1 MSAGA
6 DTVTAKHSSV
16 RNELINADDF
26 DVSILDSYPVL
37 KKTRKKLSRNL
48 VNVICA
54 FDIETSNLN
63 DIEQNVMYIWQMQ
76 IGLDHT
82 IIGRTW
88 EQFFD
93 LLIRMREHLHD
104 KWLVIYDHNLS
115 YEIQYLKGLY
125 DFENDEV
132 FCTDSRKVMK
142 CSMFDCFEF
151 RCSYYLTNM
160 SLDAFTKQMQV
171 ENQKLSGMDFDYSKI
186 RYPWTELSDQELAYC
201 VNDVKGLVQALYKYL
216 KANGDDLQTIPYTST
231 GFVRRDVRNAMM
243 TYNHQQL
250 QDMLPNTRVYR
261 LLRAAFRGGNTLS
274 NRWYT
279 GDIIEN
285 VRSVDITSSYPAVML
300 TCDFP
305 MSKFYRIPKARIS
318 DLKTYLNR
326 HVPLLINIALYNVDL
341 TSALKGAPYLS
352 RDKCSNI
359 IQGTYC
365 NGRVLRAAYL
375 ETVITDIDFRI
386 ILSEYK
392 WDAAE
397 VMDLYYSSYKP
408 LPEQIKKVIRKYYR
422 TKTELKGV
430 DMDSDPDNYLLYCI
444 DKAKL
449 NACYGM
455 CAQDPVKDV
464 IDFNGGKYE
473 PQNKELWQL
482 LKDSNRKAFLNYA
495 WGVWVTAWARYR
507 LQLMIDQADTNF
519 IYADT
524 DSVKFIGELDLT
536 EFNNKRIDESL
547 ANNAWAMDRKGIVH
561 HIGIF
566 EDDGCYKKFKT
577 LGAKKYV
584 YVDMNDQLHI
594 TIAGVN
600 KKLGAGELGKIE
612 NFKEGF
618 IFTRAGGTE
627 SVFNDDM
634 DYTIMVDGHQ
644 LHITDNVLIRDS
656 SYTLGITAEYEA
668 ILKGICDIK
677 YSDHNILGYYK
688 YKN

>member
-1 MSAGA
+1 
-6 DTVTAKHSSV
+6 
-16 RNELINADDF
+16 
-26 DVSILDSYPVL
+26 
-37 KKTRKKLSRNL
+37 
-48 VNVICA
+48 
-54 FDIETSNLN
+54 
-63 DIEQNVMYIWQMQ
+63 MYIWQMQ
-76 IGLDHT
+76 IGLNYT

-88 EQFFD
+88 EEFFE
-93 LLIRMREHLHD
+93 LLNRLKEHLHD

-125 DFENDEV
+125 EFENDEV

-160 SLDAFTKQMQV
+160 SLDAFLKQMHV
-171 ENQKLSGMDFDYSKI
+171 ENQKLSGLEFDYSKI
-186 RYPWTELSDQELAYC
+186 RYPWTELTDQELAYC
-201 VNDVKGLVQALYKYL
+201 INDVKGLVQALYKYL

-231 GFVRRDVRNAMM
+231 GFVRRDVRNAMA

-250 QDMLPNTRVYR
+250 QDMLPNTKVYK

-318 DLKTYLNR
+318 DLKTYLDR

-341 TSALKGAPYLS
+341 ISTFKGAPYLS

-365 NGRVLRAAYL
+365 NGRLLRAAYL

-386 ILSEYK
+386 ILSMYK

-397 VMDLYYSSYKP
+397 VNDLYYSSYKP
-408 LPEQIKKVIRKYYR
+408 LPEQFKKVIRKYYR

-430 DMDSDPDNYLLYCI
+430 DMDTDPDNYLLYCI

-449 NACYGM
+449 NASYGM

-482 LKDSNRKAFLNYA
+482 LKDSNRKAFLSYA
-495 WGVWVTAWARYR
+495 WGVWCTAWARYR

-536 EFNNKRIDESL
+536 AFNNDRIKESI
-547 ANNAWAMDRKGIVH
+547 ANEAYAMDRKGIVH

-566 EDDGCYKKFKT
+566 EDDGCYKQFKT

-600 KKLGAGELGKIE
+600 KRLGPAELGSIE

-618 IFTRAGGTE
+618 IFNKAGGTE

-634 DYTIMVDGHQ
+634 DDYIMVDGHK
-644 LHITDNVLIRDS
+644 LHITDNILIRDS

-677 YSDHNILGYYK
+677 YSDHSILGYYK
-688 YKN
+688 YKS

>member
-1 MSAGA
+1 
-6 DTVTAKHSSV
+6 
-16 RNELINADDF
+16 
-26 DVSILDSYPVL
+26 
-37 KKTRKKLSRNL
+37 
-48 VNVICA
+48 
-54 FDIETSNLN
+54 
-63 DIEQNVMYIWQMQ
+63 MYIWQMQ
-76 IGLDHT
+76 IGLNYT

-88 EQFFD
+88 EEFFD
-93 LLIRMREHLHD
+93 LLNRLKEHLHD
-104 KWLVIYDHNLS
+104 KWLVIYDQNLS

-125 DFENDEV
+125 EFENDEV

-160 SLDAFTKQMQV
+160 SLDAFLKQMHV
-171 ENQKLSGMDFDYSKI
+171 ENQKLSGLEFDYSKI
-186 RYPWTELSDQELAYC
+186 RYPWTELTDQELAYC
-201 VNDVKGLVQALYKYL
+201 INDVKGLVQALYKYL

-231 GFVRRDVRNAMM
+231 GFVRRDVRNAMA

-250 QDMLPNTRVYR
+250 QDMLPNTKVYK

-326 HVPLLINIALYNVDL
+326 HMPLLINIALYNVDL
-341 TSALKGAPYLS
+341 ISTFKGAPYLS

-386 ILSEYK
+386 ILSMYK

-408 LPEQIKKVIRKYYR
+408 LPEQFKKVIRKYYR

-449 NACYGM
+449 NASYGM

-482 LKDSNRKAFLNYA
+482 LKDSNRKAFLSYA
-495 WGVWVTAWARYR
+495 WGVWCTAWARYR

-536 EFNNKRIDESL
+536 AFNNDRIRESI
-547 ANNAWAMDRKGIVH
+547 ANEAYAMDRKGIVH

-566 EDDGCYKKFKT
+566 EDDGCYKQFKT

-600 KKLGAGELGKIE
+600 KRLGPAELGSIE

-618 IFTRAGGTE
+618 IFNKAGGTE

-634 DYTIMVDGHQ
+634 DDYIMVDGHK
-644 LHITDNVLIRDS
+644 LHITDNILIRDS

-677 YSDHNILGYYK
+677 YSDHSILGYYR
-688 YKN
+688 YKS

>member
-1 MSAGA
+1 
-6 DTVTAKHSSV
+6 
-16 RNELINADDF
+16 
-26 DVSILDSYPVL
+26 
-37 KKTRKKLSRNL
+37 
-48 VNVICA
+48 
-54 FDIETSNLN
+54 
-63 DIEQNVMYIWQMQ
+63 MYIWQMQ
-76 IGLDHT
+76 IGLNYT

-88 EQFFD
+88 EELFD
-93 LLIRMREHLHD
+93 LLNRLKEHLHD

-125 DFENDEV
+125 EFENDEV

-160 SLDAFTKQMQV
+160 SLDAFLKQMHV
-171 ENQKLSGMDFDYSKI
+171 ENQKLSGLEFDYSKI
-186 RYPWTELSDQELAYC
+186 RYPWTELTDQELAYC
-201 VNDVKGLVQALYKYL
+201 INDVKGLVQALYKYL

-231 GFVRRDVRNAMM
+231 GFVRRDVRNAMA

-250 QDMLPNTRVYR
+250 QDMLPNTKVYK

-341 TSALKGAPYLS
+341 ISTFKGAPYLS

-375 ETVITDIDFRI
+375 ETVITDIDFKI
-386 ILSEYK
+386 ILSMYK

-397 VMDLYYSSYKP
+397 VIDLYYSSYKP
-408 LPEQIKKVIRKYYR
+408 LPEQFKKVIRKYYR

-449 NACYGM
+449 NASYGM

-482 LKDSNRKAFLNYA
+482 LKDSNRKAFLSYA
-495 WGVWVTAWARYR
+495 WGVWCTAWARYR

-524 DSVKFIGELDLT
+524 DSVKFIGDLDLT
-536 EFNNKRIDESL
+536 AFNNDRIKESI
-547 ANNAWAMDRKGIVH
+547 ANEAYAMDRKGIVH

-566 EDDGCYKKFKT
+566 EDDGCYKQFKT

-600 KKLGAGELGKIE
+600 KRLGPAELGSIE

-618 IFTRAGGTE
+618 IFNKAGGTE

-634 DYTIMVDGHQ
+634 DDYIMVDGHK
-644 LHITDNVLIRDS
+644 LHITDNILIRDS

-677 YSDHNILGYYK
+677 YSDHSILGYYK
-688 YKN
+688 YKS

>member
-1 MSAGA
+1 
-6 DTVTAKHSSV
+6 
-16 RNELINADDF
+16 
-26 DVSILDSYPVL
+26 
-37 KKTRKKLSRNL
+37 
-48 VNVICA
+48 
-54 FDIETSNLN
+54 
-63 DIEQNVMYIWQMQ
+63 MYIWQMQ
-76 IGLDHT
+76 IGLNYT

-88 EQFFD
+88 EEFFD
-93 LLIRMREHLHD
+93 LLNRLKEHLHD

-125 DFENDEV
+125 EFENDEV

-160 SLDAFTKQMQV
+160 SLDAFLKQMHV
-171 ENQKLSGMDFDYSKI
+171 ENQKLSGLEFDYSKI

-201 VNDVKGLVQALYKYL
+201 INDVKGLVQALYKYL

-231 GFVRRDVRNAMM
+231 GFVRRDVRNAMA

-250 QDMLPNTRVYR
+250 QDMLPNTKVYK

-318 DLKTYLNR
+318 DLKTYLDR

-341 TSALKGAPYLS
+341 TSTFKGAPYLS

-375 ETVITDIDFRI
+375 ETVITDIDFKI
-386 ILSEYK
+386 ILSMYK

-408 LPEQIKKVIRKYYR
+408 LPEQFKKVIRKYYR

-430 DMDSDPDNYLLYCI
+430 DMDNDPDNYLLYCI

-449 NACYGM
+449 NASYGM

-482 LKDSNRKAFLNYA
+482 LKDSNRKAFLSYA
-495 WGVWVTAWARYR
+495 WGVWCTAWARYR

-536 EFNNKRIDESL
+536 AFNNERIKESI
-547 ANNAWAMDRKGIVH
+547 ANEAYAMDRKGIVH

-566 EDDGCYKKFKT
+566 EDDGCYKQFKT

-600 KKLGAGELGKIE
+600 KRLGPAELGSIE

-618 IFTRAGGTE
+618 IFNKAGGTE

-634 DYTIMVDGHQ
+634 DDYIMVDGHK
-644 LHITDNVLIRDS
+644 LHITDNILIRDS

-677 YSDHNILGYYK
+677 YSDHSILGYYK
-688 YKN
+688 YKS